1 MAECKRQNH
10 RETVKFNVVV
20 HWDEMG
26 QSCSGE
32 FRARDMSDGGI
43 QIEGAKRIET
53 GSQVRID
60 VPQYGFP
67 LEAVVRHCTP
77 ASPGFLI
84 GLEFC
89 SETRRSMQASKKD
102 MDHYEVLQLSPRADM
117 DTIHRVFR
125 IMASRFHPD
134 NPESGDAEKFIQLTK
149 AYAVLSDPEKR
160 AQFDA
165 VRADRK
171 PEPLPLFQARAFV
184 DEKEGETNRRLGVLC
199 LLYAQRRRSSERPS
213 LSLLDI
219 EALMG
224 YPREYLEFTFWFL
237 REKEYIKRADCSD
250 FVLTAAG
257 ADYVEE
263 HMPSHSVLHRLI
275 ESGVHSQSTGGM
287 AAGNPM
293 SVQ

>member
-1 MAECKRQNH
+1 
-10 RETVKFNVVV
+10 
-20 HWDEMG
+20 MG

-32 FRARDMSDGGI
+32 FRARDLSDGGI
-43 QIEGAKRIET
+43 QIEGTKRIET
-53 GSQVRID
+53 GTQVLID

-67 LEAVVRHCTP
+67 LEAVVRHSTP
-77 ASPGFLI
+77 AGLGFSI

-89 SETRRSMQASKKD
+89 SETRQSMRASKKD
-102 MDHYEVLQLSPRADM
+102 LDHYEVLQLSPRADM
-117 DTIHRVFR
+117 DTVHRVFR

-134 NPESGDAEKFIQLTK
+134 NPESGDAEKFILLTE

-165 VRADRK
+165 IRVEKK
-171 PEPLPLFQARAFV
+171 PEPLPLFQARVFV

-199 LLYAQRRRSSERPS
+199 LLYAQRRRNSDRPS

-224 YPREYLEFTFWFL
+224 YPREYLDFTFWYL

-250 FVLTAAG
+250 FVLTAMG

-263 HMPSHSVLHRLI
+263 HMPAQSVLHRLI
-275 ESGVHSQSTGGM
+275 ESGIHSHTQSSAGM
-287 AAGNPM
+287 SSGKPM